1 MESSVNTLLQTLK
14 DNLNSDELV
23 GLDKENYPCLYPES
37 KQAKNNKGNRCW
49 ECMPCCYWGLF
60 IFFNQRCID
69 ALVKSTRQSL
79 DAIKRRMQAASKHS
93 KESLDADNKSPALF
107 KVSAY
112 STRRIFLHIVCK
124 RLLSFA
130 PSARLHLLFVLIASN
145 DLFFLCTFTCLLF
158 SFFCFLFFV
167 HFTLSFFL
175 FPLFF
180 YYNWAISRA
189 LIGRE
194 LWSIWAHDVILA
206 QFLCVFLANAIFREV
221 CICNQMVTSE
231 IIKIWTKH
239 KWHYSLISRVYHFI
253 TYLYHG
259 WRITFAIV
267 VLWHVYPGFIDR
279 DLHALKS
286 LEPKF
291 G

>member
-107 KVSAY
+107 KVSTY

-130 PSARLHLLFVLIASN
+130 PSARFHLSFVLIASN
-145 DLFFLCTFTCLLF
+145 DLFFLCTFTCPLF
-158 SFFCFLFFV
+158 PFFCFLFFV

-180 YYNWAISRA
+180 TITER
-189 LIGRE
+189 
-194 LWSIWAHDVILA
+194 ILA
-206 QFLCVFLANAIFREV
+206 RWLVESYGRYEHMTWWWCNFFVSSVRTRFSEKFIFVIKWWRV
-221 CICNQMVTSE
+221 KLLRFGQRTSE
-231 IIKIWTKH
+231 II
-239 KWHYSLISRVYHFI
+239 
-253 TYLYHG
+253 
-259 WRITFAIV
+259 
-267 VLWHVYPGFIDR
+267 P
-279 DLHALKS
+279 
-286 LEPKF
+286 
-291 G
+291 

>member
-1 MESSVNTLLQTLK
+1 MESSVNTLLETLK

-107 KVSAY
+107 KVSAS

-124 RLLSFA
+124 RLLSFG
-130 PSARLHLLFVLIASN
+130 PSARFHLSFVLIGSN
-145 DLFFLCTFTCLLF
+145 DLFFLCTFLCLLF
-158 SFFCFLFFV
+158 LLLCLCSFYSVIL
-167 HFTLSFFL
+167 L

-180 YYNWAISRA
+180 
-189 LIGRE
+189 L
-194 LWSIWAHDVILA
+194 
-206 QFLCVFLANAIFREV
+206 Q
-221 CICNQMVTSE
+221 
-231 IIKIWTKH
+231 
-239 KWHYSLISRVYHFI
+239 
-253 TYLYHG
+253 
-259 WRITFAIV
+259 
-267 VLWHVYPGFIDR
+267 
-279 DLHALKS
+279 
-286 LEPKF
+286 
-291 G
+291 